1 MSTSSGSDPQGTATF
16 SIASCKT
23 NPLLQ
28 ILQVE
33 VEWLSE
39 EENSWVSAL
48 NNRQYHL
55 KQLSWGGY

>member
-1 MSTSSGSDPQGTATF
+1 MSTSSGSDPQGTAPF
-16 SIASCKT
+16 SIASWKT

-39 EENSWVSAL
+39 EENSWVSVL
-48 NNRQYHL
+48 NNHQYHL
-55 KQLSWGGY
+55 KQLS